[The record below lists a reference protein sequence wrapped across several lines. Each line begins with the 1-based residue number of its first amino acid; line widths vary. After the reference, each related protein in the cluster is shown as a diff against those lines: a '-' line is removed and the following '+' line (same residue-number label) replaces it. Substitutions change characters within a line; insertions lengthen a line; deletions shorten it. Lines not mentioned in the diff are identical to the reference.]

1 MARDPGAASPAHG
14 APPEGGRRAPAD
26 AEGHIG
32 HMSRVAVVTGAGGG
46 IGRAVAQSLAAAGW
60 SVALV
65 GRTRSTLDETQK
77 AIALTG
83 GEAHSILADVTSEQ
97 SVVDAFGQ
105 LESAYGR
112 LDLLFNNAGTNV
124 GAATIDELTLD
135 DWNTVVN
142 TNLTGAFLCAREA
155 FRIMRN
161 QQPRGGRIINNGS
174 VSAHV
179 PRPGSAPYTASKHA
193 ILGLTK
199 SISLDGRAYGIAC
212 SQIDIGNAAT
222 EMTARMSRGVAQ
234 ADGQV
239 KPEPT
244 MPLDSVASA
253 VTLMADLP
261 LDSNVQFMT
270 LMATSMPY
278 IGRG

>member
-1 MARDPGAASPAHG
+1 MAQSLSAAG
-14 APPEGGRRAPAD
+14 QIGRMP
-26 AEGHIG
+26 
-32 HMSRVAVVTGAGGG
+32 RVAMVTGAGSG
-46 IGRAVAQSLAAAGW
+46 IGRAVARSLAAAGW
-60 SVALV
+60 IVALV
-65 GRTRSTLDETQK
+65 GRTRSSLDETNE
-77 AIALTG
+77 AIALAG
-83 GEAHSILADVTSEQ
+83 GEACSMVADVTSQ
-97 SVVDAFGQ
+97 PSVVDAFGK
-105 LESAYGR
+105 LVSAYGR

-135 DWNTVVN
+135 DWNTVLN

-155 FRIMRN
+155 FRIMRT
-161 QQPRGGRIINNGS
+161 QQPQGGRIINNGS
-174 VSAHV
+174 ISAYV

-222 EMTARMSRGVAQ
+222 EMTAQMSRGVAQ

-239 KPEPT
+239 RPEAT